1 MKLDGQ
7 VVLITGA
14 SGGIGRALAC
24 RSAGRGARVL
34 VHGRNRD
41 RTVEVADRCGGTA
54 LVADLAVPA
63 ERASLVRRATAV
75 HGQLDVV
82 INNAG
87 IGWSGPVDASSAE
100 IERAVLELDLAAPIE
115 LTRLAL
121 PQMIDR
127 DRGWIG
133 FVSSIAGRTGVAGE
147 AVYAAAK
154 AGLDAFAESLRAEA
168 HGTGI
173 GVSVVIPG
181 AVDTGFLSRRG
192 RPYQRTVPR
201 PVAAD
206 RVAAALIDSIESEQP
221 EGWVPSWLR
230 VAPVVRSLLPGTYR
244 RLSARFGEPVR
255 LGGRDKDFGRFDHAQ
270 TSARNSRDR

>member
-14 SGGIGRALAC
+14 SAGIGTALAI
-24 RSAGRGARVL
+24 RSAARGARVL
-34 VHGRNRD
+34 VHGRDRD
-41 RTVEVADRCGGTA
+41 RTAAVADRCGGTA
-54 LVADLAVPA
+54 LVADLTVPA
-63 ERASLVRRATAV
+63 ERARLVERATAV
-75 HGQLDVV
+75 HGRLDVL

-87 IGWSGPVDASSAE
+87 LGWSGPMDAMPPAT
-100 IERAVLELDLAAPIE
+100 ERAVIELDLSAPIE

-127 DRGWIG
+127 HHGWIG

-154 AGLDAFAESLRAEA
+154 AGLDGFAESLRAEA
-168 HGTGI
+168 GGTGI
-173 GVSVVIPG
+173 GISVVIPG

-192 RPYQRTVPR
+192 RPYQRAVPR

-206 RVAAALIDSIESEQP
+206 QVAAALIDGIESEQP
-221 EGWVPSWLR
+221 ERWVPSWLR
-230 VAPVVRSLLPGTYR
+230 VAPVVRSMLPAAYR
-244 RLSARFGEPVR
+244 RLAARFGEPVR
-255 LGGRDKDFGRFDHAQ
+255 LGGSDNDCGPV
-270 TSARNSRDR
+270 